1 MTFTSSK
8 PAQQQEHSCVTA
20 LVVNVG
26 ECGLASPGRW
36 RQLSSMPHR
45 EVVGLGLGLYWAP
58 PSQWPLMLGP
68 LLAGTGR
75 SLPMAC
81 SMAGLL
87 NAA

>member
-1 MTFTSSK
+1 M
-8 PAQQQEHSCVTA
+8 TA

-58 PSQWPLMLGP
+58 SK
-68 LLAGTGR
+68 
-75 SLPMAC
+75 
-81 SMAGLL
+81 SMAP
-87 NAA
+87 NAGSSSCWYGALSANGM